1 MDFNKMN
8 FLSDFDV
15 FEKFSKEDILGNGV
29 SSVKMEYKNYINYY
43 GNYLARKD
51 GVCKSF
57 EVLADKIANG
67 AKSVVIF
74 LDGTRLVIIY
84 NGFWDKHHKSVVH
97 TFEENANLT
106 IQKRKLNKL
115 VEMVKIF
122 SIGYAP
128 QIFFVEGSRENAD
141 ILKEILLHKLNMV
154 KILQMADIAPLMDEC
169 HFVENNIEKSKKVL
183 KAVGIAAISFFIV
196 NIGLVYADNQMSK
209 SNKERVDE
217 IESSLISIKTQ
228 LNEETEKT
236 LDLEKRL
243 NDGKIWCD

>member
-15 FEKFSKEDILGNGV
+15 FEKFSKEDVLENGV

-43 GNYLARKD
+43 GNYLARKE

-57 EVLADKIANG
+57 EVLADKIADG
-67 AKSVVIF
+67 AKSVAIF
-74 LDGTRLVIIY
+74 LDGNRLVIIY
-84 NGFWDKHHKSVVH
+84 NGFWDKHHKSVVYI
-97 TFEENANLT
+97 FEENANSAV
-106 IQKRKLNKL
+106 QKRKLNKL
-115 VEMVKIF
+115 IEMVKIF
-122 SIGYAP
+122 SIGYTP
-128 QIFFVEGSRENAD
+128 KIFFIEGSKENAEV
-141 ILKEILLHKLNMV
+141 LKEILLQKLSMIKV
-154 KILQMADIAPLMDEC
+154 LQTADIIPLMNEC

-196 NIGLVYADNQMSK
+196 NIGLAYADNQMSET
-209 SNKERVDE
+209 NKAKIDK
-217 IESSLISIKTQ
+217 IDSSILSIRTQ
-228 LNEETEKT
+228 IDEETEKT